1 MSASCESLIPDVL
14 PYVAGPEE
22 EFKRPPEGLI
32 IHTLRRSA
40 EFFLRSTGLL
50 RDTYCA
56 DVQCG
61 VREVPF
67 IIPPGRELLRV
78 VSVKLAR
85 DLSPCVLCPPDGTV
99 TGTFDGHE
107 MYTLDH
113 EPLWDQQDGVCFEYT
128 YTTDLSVCAAPEW
141 MADAR
146 WRDTVVAITLM
157 RMWEMVH
164 MDWGDMRAAA
174 AQRLVVNK
182 LLAQARGFASNHGAR
197 PARPRVSA
205 KLGGMFWGV

>member
-1 MSASCESLIPDVL
+1 MNTSWESLIPDIL
-14 PYVAGPEE
+14 PYVAGPDEG
-22 EFKRPPEGLI
+22 FKRPPDGLI

-40 EFFLRSTGLL
+40 EFFLRSSGLL

-67 IIPPGRELLRV
+67 IVPEGRELLRI

-85 DLSPCVLCPPDGTV
+85 EASPCVPCGVDNVVKGV
-99 TGTFDGHE
+99 FDGHE

-113 EPLWDQQDGVCFEYT
+113 EPIWDQREGVCFEYT
-128 YTTDLSVCAAPEW
+128 YTEDLSVCATPEW
-141 MADAR
+141 MEDAR

-174 AQRLVVNK
+174 TQRLTVNK
-182 LLAQARGFASNHGAR
+182 LLAYARGVATNHGAR
-197 PARPRVSA
+197 PSRPRVSA